1 MKVPVGVAMI
11 IGSAVGIWALSDSGV
26 LASTMRLVPHSTVAG
41 WSFSVIPMFVLMG
54 LLLWRSGAS
63 ERLYTAAR
71 HWIGWLPGGL
81 AVGTNIAGSGLATV
95 SGSTLGVTYALG
107 RIGVPEMLRAG
118 YDRRFATASILM
130 AGTGGQLIPPSIL
143 LVVYAGV
150 VSIPVGPQLIAG
162 VVPGVLLAAAYC
174 VLLVGL
180 ASAFPSLVGK
190 VRRQRRAA
198 DVQSSW
204 SERWSPRATLWP
216 IPALAAAMLYGLYSG
231 VFTATEAG
239 AFGAGGA
246 LLITLA
252 YCGARGFVPAV
263 RLAVGD
269 TVRTTGAIF
278 LLIIGAMVLSRF
290 LTLSGLASWSVSTV
304 SDLELSRYQ
313 LLFALLIMY
322 LILGM
327 FLDSLTKIGRA
338 SWR

>member
-1 MKVPVGVAMI
+1 
-11 IGSAVGIWALSDSGV
+11 
-26 LASTMRLVPHSTVAG
+26 
-41 WSFSVIPMFVLMG
+41 
-54 LLLWRSGAS
+54 
-63 ERLYTAAR
+63 
-71 HWIGWLPGGL
+71 
-81 AVGTNIAGSGLATV
+81 
-95 SGSTLGVTYALG
+95 
-107 RIGVPEMLRAG
+107 VPEMLRAG

-204 SERWSPRATLWP
+204 SERWSSLATVWP

-290 LTLSGLASWSVSTV
+290 LTLSGLASWSISTV
-304 SDLELSRYQ
+304 SDLGLSRYQ

-327 FLDSLTKIGRA
+327 FLDSLTMMLITVPILMPILTSYDISLMWFGIFVVLLGELSVITPPVGVLTFVLHKLVQSKDVNLGHRISLGDVFVGVLWFLPISILVLALLIFFPEIIEFLPDRA
-338 SWR
+338 AGE